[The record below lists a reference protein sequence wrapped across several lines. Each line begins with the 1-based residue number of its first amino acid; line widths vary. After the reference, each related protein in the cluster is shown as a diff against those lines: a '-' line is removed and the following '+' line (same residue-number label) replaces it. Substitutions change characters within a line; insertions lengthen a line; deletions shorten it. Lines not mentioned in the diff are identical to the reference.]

1 MIIQR
6 NRKHFV
12 GSSHIRSRFARTI
25 LKKTAGTHFAQQMTL
40 AFSDP
45 GTRVFD
51 RKVASW
57 IFTDLTGRGQ
67 SRVRSGDRVN
77 SNVIATEFVVLMLA
91 AA

>member
-1 MIIQR
+1 MQP
-6 NRKHFV
+6 
-12 GSSHIRSRFARTI
+12 
-25 LKKTAGTHFAQQMTL
+25 AGTHFAQQMTL

-91 AA
+91 AAQVIVLDIRTVQVVVVVAAA